1 MTVIEF
7 IRELS
12 YCDPN
17 KEVRVFI
24 NNLEADY
31 EITEKK
37 WCDHV
42 ELKVKI

>member
-1 MTVIEF
+1 MTVIEL

-24 NNLEADY
+24 NNAECDY
-31 EITEKK
+31 EL
-37 WCDHV
+37 V
-42 ELKVKI
+42 EHKATDYVEMRLKF